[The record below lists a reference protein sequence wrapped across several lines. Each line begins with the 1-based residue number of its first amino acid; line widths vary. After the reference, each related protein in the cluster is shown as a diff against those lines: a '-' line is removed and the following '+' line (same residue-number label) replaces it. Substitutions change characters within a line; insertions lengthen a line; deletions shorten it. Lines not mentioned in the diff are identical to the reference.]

1 MKKIK
6 QFAMKKI
13 ADDYI
18 LIPRYE
24 TAEEMSDVIT
34 LSETAAYIYQLVDQC
49 ETIAELTEQVSRYYH
64 IDAAVIAADIEDTL
78 HQLAAAGLI
87 TRYFPENRTHRQKSQ
102 PDSRQNA
109 VSHLTH
115 GNRSAAFSLKC
126 NHFPSDLIRSQRSF
140 NLGLIVAHH
149 IKAFLGYPAD
159 PMQDKNAPITT
170 V

>member
-34 LSETAAYIYQLVDQC
+34 LSKTAAYIYQLVDQC

-87 TRYFPENRTHRQKSQ
+87 TLS
-102 PDSRQNA
+102 S
-109 VSHLTH
+109 
-115 GNRSAAFSLKC
+115 
-126 NHFPSDLIRSQRSF
+126 
-140 NLGLIVAHH
+140 
-149 IKAFLGYPAD
+149 
-159 PMQDKNAPITT
+159 
-170 V
+170 

>member
-24 TAEEMSDVIT
+24 TAEEMNDVIT

-49 ETIAELTEQVSRYYH
+49 ETIAKLTEQVSRYYH

-87 TRYFPENRTHRQKSQ
+87 TLS
-102 PDSRQNA
+102 S
-109 VSHLTH
+109 
-115 GNRSAAFSLKC
+115 
-126 NHFPSDLIRSQRSF
+126 
-140 NLGLIVAHH
+140 
-149 IKAFLGYPAD
+149 
-159 PMQDKNAPITT
+159 
-170 V
+170 

>member
-1 MKKIK
+1 MKKIQ

-87 TRYFPENRTHRQKSQ
+87 TLS
-102 PDSRQNA
+102 S
-109 VSHLTH
+109 
-115 GNRSAAFSLKC
+115 
-126 NHFPSDLIRSQRSF
+126 
-140 NLGLIVAHH
+140 
-149 IKAFLGYPAD
+149 
-159 PMQDKNAPITT
+159 
-170 V
+170 

>member
-34 LSETAAYIYQLVDQC
+34 LSETAAYIYQLVDRY
-49 ETIAELTEQVSRYYH
+49 ETADELTEQVSRHYH
-64 IDAAVIAADIEDTL
+64 IDTAEITQDVKDTL

-87 TRYFPENRTHRQKSQ
+87 T
-102 PDSRQNA
+102 
-109 VSHLTH
+109 
-115 GNRSAAFSLKC
+115 
-126 NHFPSDLIRSQRSF
+126 PSS
-140 NLGLIVAHH
+140 
-149 IKAFLGYPAD
+149 
-159 PMQDKNAPITT
+159 
-170 V
+170 

>member
-49 ETIAELTEQVSRYYH
+49 ETIAELT
-64 IDAAVIAADIEDTL
+64 DIIILMPPLLQRTL
-78 HQLAAAGLI
+78 KIPFISWLL
-87 TRYFPENRTHRQKSQ
+87 P
-102 PDSRQNA
+102 
-109 VSHLTH
+109 V
-115 GNRSAAFSLKC
+115 
-126 NHFPSDLIRSQRSF
+126 
-140 NLGLIVAHH
+140 
-149 IKAFLGYPAD
+149 
-159 PMQDKNAPITT
+159 
-170 V
+170 

>member
-34 LSETAAYIYQLVDQC
+34 LSETAAYIYQLVDEC
-49 ETIAELTEQVSRYYH
+49 ET
-64 IDAAVIAADIEDTL
+64 IAADIEDTL

-87 TRYFPENRTHRQKSQ
+87 TLS
-102 PDSRQNA
+102 S
-109 VSHLTH
+109 
-115 GNRSAAFSLKC
+115 
-126 NHFPSDLIRSQRSF
+126 
-140 NLGLIVAHH
+140 
-149 IKAFLGYPAD
+149 
-159 PMQDKNAPITT
+159 
-170 V
+170 